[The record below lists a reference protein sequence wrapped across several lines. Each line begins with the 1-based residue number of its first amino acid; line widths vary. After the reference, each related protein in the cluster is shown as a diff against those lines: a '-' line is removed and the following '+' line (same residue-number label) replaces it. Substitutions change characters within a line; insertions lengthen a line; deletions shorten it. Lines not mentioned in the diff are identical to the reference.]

1 MKKEMIIQDLK
12 ECGVIPKFGKYSLLV
27 AAIIEQA
34 IKDLRVAKKQGDFAQ
49 AACIRK
55 WFLSDWGQSL
65 TGGNG
70 RLIIER
76 IEREDREKRQNET

>member
-12 ECGVIPKFGKYSLLV
+12 KCGVIPKFGKYSSLV

-34 IKDLRVAKKQGDFAQ
+34 IKDLRKAKKKGDFTQ
-49 AACIRK
+49 AAYIRK

-76 IEREDREKRQNET
+76 VEREDIEKRQNET